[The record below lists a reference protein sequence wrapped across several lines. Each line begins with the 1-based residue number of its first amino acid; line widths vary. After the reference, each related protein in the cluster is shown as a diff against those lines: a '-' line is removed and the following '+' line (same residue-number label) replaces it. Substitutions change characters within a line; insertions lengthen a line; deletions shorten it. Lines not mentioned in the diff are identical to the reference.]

1 MVLGIGLG
9 FCTETLSVPLLVGI
23 VLALLYFFQI
33 QREEELLLQRFGREY
48 EAYRAVVPCFI
59 PAYQNYVEAEQI
71 QISPRLLKKGLFGT
85 AFLLI
90 LIGAIEL
97 LKALHVSG
105 LLPVL
110 FHVY

>member
-1 MVLGIGLG
+1 MFAIGS
-9 FCTETLSVPLLVGI
+9 TYWAI
-23 VLALLYFFQI
+23 
-33 QREEELLLQRFGREY
+33 
-48 EAYRAVVPCFI
+48 
-59 PAYQNYVEAEQI
+59 
-71 QISPRLLKKGLFGT
+71 GT